1 LSYATGISHPGSTGV
16 AVLFGAGILNHK
28 ETIQEAIVATLLV
41 IDNYD
46 SFTYNLVQMFM
57 HYDLSIQVHRSDRI
71 TLDRVA
77 GERPDYVLISPG
89 PRDPIHAGISNA
101 LIRTFYRTTP
111 ILGVCLG
118 MQCINEVFGGRTVRA
133 TAPIHGKTSL
143 VYHRQ
148 ETLFSQMPSPFTAA
162 RYHSL
167 VVQPSTAALDKQLVV
182 TGRTA
187 DGTIMGLSHNRF
199 PLHGVQFHPESFL
212 TEFGFTL
219 IENFLRLGPLKND
232 LAADAPIGEANIV
245 LPVEKV
251 RRRTV
256 EARAC

>member
-1 LSYATGISHPGSTGV
+1 M
-16 AVLFGAGILNHK
+16 
-28 ETIQEAIVATLLV
+28 ATLLV

-167 VVQPSTAALDKQLVV
+167 VVQPSTAAPRQAACGYRAHRGWHD
-182 TGRTA
+182 
-187 DGTIMGLSHNRF
+187 
-199 PLHGVQFHPESFL
+199 HG
-212 TEFGFTL
+212 
-219 IENFLRLGPLKND
+219 
-232 LAADAPIGEANIV
+232 IV
-245 LPVEKV
+245 PQPVSPS
-251 RRRTV
+251 RCTV
-256 EARAC
+256 SSGKFF